1 MRIKI
6 DLLSHNTYSC
16 PLQAY
21 EDMKACHRQARISG
35 ISSFIVG
42 NDLVQKFNNNR
53 VRFIGWVGAIANS
66 LQTQISQ
73 LSR

>member
-6 DLLSHNTYSC
+6 DLLSRNTYSC

-42 NDLVQKFNNNR
+42 NDLVQTSNGNR
-53 VRFIGWVGAIANS
+53 IRFMGWVGAFS
-66 LQTQISQ
+66 LQTHADIPVA
-73 LSR
+73 